1 MTEPILLTPAEAARA
16 LGIGRSKLY
25 ELLQTGVL
33 ESVHIGAC
41 RRIPA
46 DALTDLVKRLREGA
60 DLQSSRL
67 DRPHPPG
74 LRMSGRSQA
83 N

>member
-1 MTEPILLTPAEAARA
+1 MTEPMLYTPTEAAAA

-41 RRIPA
+41 RRVPA
-46 DALTDLVKRLREGA
+46 DALTDLVRRLRGA
-60 DLQSSRL
+60 AVDGG
-67 DRPHPPG
+67 P
-74 LRMSGRSQA
+74 MAGRD
-83 N
+83 